1 MSPVP
6 ASAPAGPPQALPP
19 PPLRRMRI
27 EMGTWVAIEAR
38 AAAAARAREGLAAAF
53 AAVTEVVAL
62 MSPER
67 SGSDLERLNRAR
79 CGVAVPV
86 HEHTWRVLAFAQRL
100 NRLSKGIFDPCLPG
114 KPGTVQDLELTW
126 RQAPAVTCQVPLRLD
141 LGGVA
146 KGFAVDRA
154 VKALRAAGCEAG
166 LVNAGGDV
174 RVFGTQAQT
183 ILLRGPRGA
192 LQAHALSNGAVAVSD
207 QDASQPPPGHRG
219 YYARTGCRVPARRYS
234 AVRAPDAMTADALT
248 KCVLLCPESL
258 SEALLNELDSEELG

>member
-1 MSPVP
+1 
-6 ASAPAGPPQALPP
+6 
-19 PPLRRMRI
+19 MRI

-38 AAAAARAREGLAAAF
+38 APCAASAREGLAAAF

-100 NRLSKGIFDPCLPG
+100 NRLSAGIFDPCLPE
-114 KPGTVQDLELTW
+114 KPGTLQDLELTW
-126 RQAPAVTCQVPLRLD
+126 KHAPAATCQAPLKLD

-154 VKALRAAGCEAG
+154 VKALRAAGCDAG

-192 LQAHALSNGAVAVSD
+192 LRALALSNGAVAVSD

-219 YYARTGCRVPARRYS
+219 YYARTRSLLPARRYS

-248 KCVLLCPESL
+248 KCLLLCPDAL
-258 SEALLNELDSEELG
+258 AQALLNQLDSEDLA

>member
-1 MSPVP
+1 MSP
-6 ASAPAGPPQALPP
+6 APG
-19 PPLRRMRI
+19 
-27 EMGTWVAIEAR
+27 GD
-38 AAAAARAREGLAAAF
+38 
-53 AAVTEVVAL
+53 
-62 MSPER
+62 PER
-67 SGSDLERLNRAR
+67 LSRAR

-100 NRLSKGIFDPCLPG
+100 NRLSEGIFDPCLPE

-126 RQAPAVTCQVPLRLD
+126 KLAPAVTCQAPLKLD

-154 VKALRAAGCEAG
+154 VKALRAAGCDAG

-192 LQAHALSNGAVAVSD
+192 LQALALSDGAVAVSD
-207 QDASQPPPGHRG
+207 QDASPPPGHRG
-219 YYARTGCRVPARRYS
+219 YYARRLAGARAPLQRRTRPGCRDGRCPHQVPAAVPRRPGTS
-234 AVRAPDAMTADALT
+234 AAQQTRQRGPRVSAKGCLSRLSSRGRARGR
-248 KCVLLCPESL
+248 C
-258 SEALLNELDSEELG
+258 